1 MRKPSYFGSSYNKLC
16 HKKCQTMLMTISPK
30 IVMPNEHIVWQTD
43 DRASLCFVSKKIFF
57 AKNNPKGQH

>member
-1 MRKPSYFGSSYNKLC
+1 
-16 HKKCQTMLMTISPK
+16 MTISPK

-57 AKNNPKGQH
+57 AKNNPKGQHW